1 MGSTWQNGL
10 SLYNII
16 QHYDTIMTLIAIIA
30 INTLLWLFPEGEVA
44 FSGQENAGMGHTP
57 RVAKN
62 PSSMI
67 ASFGS
72 PRSSSGTTASYKW
85 FNSHVIDIIAIIVVL
100 I

>member
-16 QHYDTIMTLIAIIA
+16 QHYDTFMTLIAIIA

-57 RVAKN
+57 RVSCWRRIPA
-62 PSSMI
+62 
-67 ASFGS
+67 AWS
-72 PRSSSGTTASYKW
+72 PRSVVQDHRQEQLPFISDLTAML
-85 FNSHVIDIIAIIVVL
+85 L